1 MPDPEADASRPQLC
15 LAIPAYN
22 EAAGIAGFLADID
35 QHADLWPGAVHVVV
49 VDDCS
54 KDDTAEQVRIVAK
67 SLVRLTAE
75 VARSEVNRGHGP
87 TLVEALH
94 RCADEG
100 ADVVLS
106 VDGDGQFEAA
116 DLFRVAR
123 EILVPGTDVA
133 VGVRKFRLDPWFRKF
148 VTVGLRGL
156 ARARFGVR
164 LADVNSP
171 LRAYRLGAL
180 ESLLPVLPDG
190 TLVPNVR
197 LSIEMTRRSLSVAE
211 LYVTHRVRRGPVSE
225 GTSWGGRNRTLLVP
239 KRLLVFCR
247 DALRE
252 VWSL

>member
-1 MPDPEADASRPQLC
+1 
-15 LAIPAYN
+15 
-22 EAAGIAGFLADID
+22 
-35 QHADLWPGAVHVVV
+35 
-49 VDDCS
+49 
-54 KDDTAEQVRIVAK
+54 
-67 SLVRLTAE
+67 
-75 VARSEVNRGHGP
+75 VNLGHGP
-87 TLVEALH
+87 TLVEALQ
-94 RCADEG
+94 RSIAGG

-116 DLFRVAR
+116 DLYRVAR
-123 EILVPGTDVA
+123 EILVPGVDVA

-148 VTVGLRGL
+148 VTLGLRGL

-164 LADVNSP
+164 FADVNSP
-171 LRAYRLGAL
+171 LRAYRTGTL
-180 ESLLPVLPDG
+180 ESLMSALPPE

-197 LSIEMTRRSLSVAE
+197 LSIEMTRRSVRVAE

-239 KRLLVFCR
+239 RRLLNFCR